1 MAVQL
6 FKDGGHTYVRPKSVQ
21 AHLAAGW
28 SLTDGK
34 PEPKHPDTIY
44 PASLKID
51 HLSRDEAEQVVL
63 GEMGFLKPLEPTPE
77 SEIPP
82 PKKKGGWPK
91 GQKRGPR
98 KKAE

>member
-6 FKDGGHTYVRPKSVQ
+6 FKDGGCTYVKPKSVQ

-34 PEPKHPDTIY
+34 PEPKHPETIY

-51 HLSRDEAEQVVL
+51 HLPRDEAEQVVL
-63 GEMGFLKPLEPTPE
+63 GEMGFLNPLEPTPE
-77 SEIPP
+77 PEMPP
-82 PKKKGGWPK
+82 VAPKRRGRPKKAK
-91 GQKRGPR
+91 
-98 KKAE
+98 